1 LIGVIV
7 VIAFIAVCEIVLFCV
22 GRSGPFV
29 AKRYGLGD
37 VLKFDGETNDTDVN
51 PDLPKTRNEN
61 GLL

>member
-29 AKRYGLGD
+29 AKLYGLGD
-37 VLKFDGETNDTDVN
+37 TNDTDVN